1 MIIKCYDY
9 INIIFDFFLCHL
21 FRSRLKYNDNMIVD
35 MDSLYQLP
43 IISLLHPPKPIG

>member
-1 MIIKCYDY
+1 MLKKVEKGKFL
-9 INIIFDFFLCHL
+9 NI
-21 FRSRLKYNDNMIVD
+21 YNDNMIVD